1 MSSAEFWR
9 LIDLLGIPDA
19 DALILI
25 GYAGK
30 LSSSE
35 KRPRFRLTTRQ
46 PASRS
51 RSGWHRVGIS
61 RRARKRGLLRH
72 FKGISFVW
80 VL

>member
-30 LSSSE
+30 LSSSGV
-35 KRPRFRLTTRQ
+35 PRL
-46 PASRS
+46 
-51 RSGWHRVGIS
+51 
-61 RRARKRGLLRH
+61 KL
-72 FKGISFVW
+72 W
-80 VL
+80 VVQGC